1 LHEFYRQMSDED
13 YLVEEEGRRR
23 TARRL
28 LNLLAKHVPSGR
40 LLEVGCGHGLLL
52 DEARRR
58 GYDAEGLELS
68 VDAARH
74 ARDALGLTVRETVLE
89 DTALDGECYDAVL
102 LIDVLEHLDDPV
114 AALERAGSLLA
125 AGGALLI
132 VTPDPSSLTARVAG
146 ARWWGY
152 LPAHFCLIPRV
163 TLRELIRARGLV
175 LAEDVPLVRSF
186 TLGYWLAGFAE
197 RGGRVGAAIARIAA
211 RLPRTALLSASL
223 GDERVLLARHVGVRS
238 NERPARERSR

>member
-1 LHEFYRQMSDED
+1 MSDED

-28 LNLLAKHVPSGR
+28 LDLLAKHVPSGR

-114 AALERAGSLLA
+114 AALKRAGSLLA

-146 ARWWGY
+146 AL
-152 LPAHFCLIPRV
+152 LPDTPRDPPRADPRTGTGDRRGRPPRALV
-163 TLRELIRARGLV
+163 HTRVLACRVRRARW
-175 LAEDVPLVRSF
+175 PR
-186 TLGYWLAGFAE
+186 W
-197 RGGRVGAAIARIAA
+197 GRDRANRRAVAPHRVVVG
-211 RLPRTALLSASL
+211 
-223 GDERVLLARHVGVRS
+223 LARR
-238 NERPARERSR
+238 

>member
-1 LHEFYRQMSDED
+1 MSDED

-28 LNLLAKHVPSGR
+28 LDLLAKHVPSGR

-58 GYDAEGLELS
+58 GYDTEGLELS

-74 ARDALGLTVRETVLE
+74 ARDALGLSVRETVLE
-89 DTALDGECYDAVL
+89 DTALDGERYDAVL

-125 AGGALLI
+125 PGGALVI

-152 LPAHFCLIPRV
+152 LPAHFCLIPRAI
-163 TLRELIRARGLV
+163 LRELIRARGLV

-186 TLGYWLAGFAE
+186 TLGYWLAGFAQ
-197 RGGRVGAAIARIAA
+197 RGGRVGAAITRISA

-223 GDERVLLARHVGVRS
+223 GDERVLLARRVGVS
-238 NERPARERSR
+238 STERPLPRS